1 MKPQLADSYSFRLCW
16 SWSCLGSPESFDA
29 AAEVTIV
36 AAAVPMPAESGGLAG
51 GSWQGSFLAPSCA
64 SIVASITLTSPPAT
78 EIPLRGS
85 MVDVPSAT
93 DWGITYVISTRA
105 NCDNQHAA
113 AMVSRAYPSLP
124 QPVAPRSSCACAA
137 VPGAGGACSGAL
149 VLVTLTTLSA
159 AEGQSL
165 RQCVDPGHFDFSTG
179 NFAFSYCWRY
189 ACLSPTFA
197 SSDFTATVTDLDRFN
212 VKNME
217 AGAQYN
223 ATIKATAGVVVRVTA
238 QPKEAGASAL
248 MFNNT
253 GASSNAGGSF
263 SGNVTSPPSGISSFT
278 LVITV
283 PVGFDDL
290 STTVAM
296 ELYPGQYLPPAPPA
310 PPGSLCRCPSEPDAL
325 GACSEGETLALVTR
339 PGSNVTMA
347 QCLYLPSY
355 DVFQQ
360 QLVFST
366 CWRWACFS
374 LAFRGPT
381 SPDTIKPY
389 TITLTNVT
397 KTYNLDKMP
406 GGLFRLQVLKPTAVN
421 MSVSVYGPGPS
432 PSTFGPWSST
442 AEVVLPPS
450 TSAMDIVIDVPNL
463 DFVDGSR
470 GAIIFQPSVPLPAS
484 PAPTATPP
492 RPPFPPSSVAA
503 NATLLVA
510 SFYVLRLI
518 PAQADLDS
526 ILANISSYLLTLP
539 LGFTDFSTVPDCST
553 ASRLAFSS
561 NVASSL
567 GLPTNRVSATCH
579 YGATLQRR
587 RGRALAQICNEAVQ
601 LTPQI
606 NFDPAAARAVGLTNL
621 AGLTSSRLSNTFGN
635 NLCGFGQPVIST
647 GVVVSQTQT
656 RTGSVSSQC
665 SALAASLEGV
675 SSRDVANLQC
685 SSLSSGPLIVAQ
697 PPGGPDSG
705 GGPPAA
711 VVAASGSSTNVALLG
726 GAVGGGVGGAL
737 LIALVAISVIVVM
750 RRRKPSQ
757 SVAPPP
763 AASAAPRAPAPSDTA
778 GDRQASAAGP
788 DQRLCWEPATGKV
801 VHQDQPMEQPLL
813 PASPYSSPSPEI
825 VVQGHAAPGTAAA
838 PPADGPAD
846 HGGPPVQPTDLD
858 AALKCLTALL
868 ITAPAAAPVPVPEI
882 PAPAVPAPAAPAPEP
897 PALAPTIAPDAAATI
912 HVGAAPD
919 CEPGSQSL
927 LLPAVA
933 SEGEPAS
940 VTITADKSTVQI
952 TPQAPSS
959 GSADERGSEGR
970 RSAPSDGSGPTEVV
984 PGLNREVVPHDD
996 AKFFSNWGPW
1006 HKVDK
1011 EDLASLQAL
1020 VPPLPGVFE
1029 WGAQPPG
1036 AAADNLSILA
1046 FYLGKADGQE
1056 GLRRGFRMYAADNHP
1071 WLGPW
1076 TGVIFWELQR
1086 HGFSVH
1092 FRWRVCEDVEP
1103 EQYKA
1108 GLLQQL
1114 NYAANSQLNGGRR
1127 QIQLPGNRQ
1136 ITDFPIITEED

>member
-1 MKPQLADSYSFRLCW
+1 
-16 SWSCLGSPESFDA
+16 
-29 AAEVTIV
+29 
-36 AAAVPMPAESGGLAG
+36 
-51 GSWQGSFLAPSCA
+51 
-64 SIVASITLTSPPAT
+64 
-78 EIPLRGS
+78 

-93 DWGITYVISTRA
+93 DWG
-105 NCDNQHAA
+105 
-113 AMVSRAYPSLP
+113 
-124 QPVAPRSSCACAA
+124 
-137 VPGAGGACSGAL
+137 GAL
-149 VLVTLTTLSA
+149 VPVTLTTLSA

-310 PPGSLCRCPSEPDAL
+310 PPGSLCRCPNEPDVL

-381 SPDTIKPY
+381 SPDTIKSY

-397 KTYNLDKMP
+397 KTYNLDKEVLGADSSGQWAPVTAVQMP

-470 GAIIFQPSVPLPAS
+470 GAIIFQP
-484 PAPTATPP
+484 
-492 RPPFPPSSVAA
+492 
-503 NATLLVA
+503 
-510 SFYVLRLI
+510 
-518 PAQADLDS
+518 
-526 ILANISSYLLTLP
+526 
-539 LGFTDFSTVPDCST
+539 
-553 ASRLAFSS
+553 
-561 NVASSL
+561 
-567 GLPTNRVSATCH
+567 
-579 YGATLQRR
+579 
-587 RGRALAQICNEAVQ
+587 
-601 LTPQI
+601 
-606 NFDPAAARAVGLTNL
+606 
-621 AGLTSSRLSNTFGN
+621 
-635 NLCGFGQPVIST
+635 
-647 GVVVSQTQT
+647 
-656 RTGSVSSQC
+656 
-665 SALAASLEGV
+665 
-675 SSRDVANLQC
+675 
-685 SSLSSGPLIVAQ
+685 
-697 PPGGPDSG
+697 
-705 GGPPAA
+705 
-711 VVAASGSSTNVALLG
+711 
-726 GAVGGGVGGAL
+726 
-737 LIALVAISVIVVM
+737 
-750 RRRKPSQ
+750 
-757 SVAPPP
+757 
-763 AASAAPRAPAPSDTA
+763 
-778 GDRQASAAGP
+778 
-788 DQRLCWEPATGKV
+788 
-801 VHQDQPMEQPLL
+801 
-813 PASPYSSPSPEI
+813 
-825 VVQGHAAPGTAAA
+825 
-838 PPADGPAD
+838 
-846 HGGPPVQPTDLD
+846 
-858 AALKCLTALL
+858 
-868 ITAPAAAPVPVPEI
+868 
-882 PAPAVPAPAAPAPEP
+882 
-897 PALAPTIAPDAAATI
+897 
-912 HVGAAPD
+912 
-919 CEPGSQSL
+919 
-927 LLPAVA
+927 
-933 SEGEPAS
+933 
-940 VTITADKSTVQI
+940 
-952 TPQAPSS
+952 
-959 GSADERGSEGR
+959 
-970 RSAPSDGSGPTEVV
+970 TEVV

-1046 FYLGKADGQE
+1046 FYLGKAG
-1056 GLRRGFRMYAADNHP
+1056 
-1071 WLGPW
+1071 
-1076 TGVIFWELQR
+1076 IELAVGMTNMR
-1086 HGFSVH
+1086 
-1092 FRWRVCEDVEP
+1092 
-1103 EQYKA
+1103 
-1108 GLLQQL
+1108 
-1114 NYAANSQLNGGRR
+1114 
-1127 QIQLPGNRQ
+1127 
-1136 ITDFPIITEED
+1136 